1 MKIAI
6 TAGPTREPID
16 DVRYIS
22 NASSGKLGIAL
33 ARAALERHHEVTLV
47 LGPVEIAPPEGV
59 RLVRVETTGD
69 LERACREVFPS
80 QDALIMAAA
89 PADFRLKERIA
100 GKIAKE
106 GKDSLSLE
114 LVPNPDVVAGLGRMK
129 RPDQVILGFALES
142 GEGGEVRALAK
153 IVRKNL
159 DAIALNSPE
168 NLGSERASV
177 SLYRAAGGAARVLAD
192 LPKDDLAR
200 ELVREVEEILREK
213 RERGASP

>member
-16 DVRYIS
+16 DARYIS

-33 ARAALERHHEVTLV
+33 ARAALEKGHEVTLV
-47 LGPVEIAPPEGV
+47 LGPVEIAPPEGARV
-59 RLVRVETTGD
+59 LRVETTLD
-69 LERACREVFPS
+69 LERACREVFPA

-89 PADFRLKERIA
+89 PADFRPRERFP

-106 GKDSLSLE
+106 GRDSLSLE
-114 LVPNPDVVAGLGRMK
+114 LVPNPDVVAGLGRSK
-129 RPDQVILGFALES
+129 RPDQAILGFALES

-159 DAIALNSPE
+159 DAIALNGPE
-168 NLGSERASV
+168 NLGSDRATV
-177 SLYRAAGGAARVLAD
+177 ALYRASGGAPRVLRD
-192 LPKDDLAR
+192 LPKEDLAR
-200 ELVREVEEILREK
+200 ELVAEVEAILQEK
-213 RERGASP
+213 RSR